1 MITEEFA
8 KTFTQ
13 AWIDAWNSHDLEQI
27 LSHYSDDF
35 VIETPMAAR
44 LIPESKGL
52 IEGKPAVRT
61 YWQLG
66 ISRIPDLHFQL
77 IDLLV
82 GVQSLTI
89 YYLNTAT
96 GKRSVENMFFT
107 VEGKVSRAFVNYSL

>member
-1 MITEEFA
+1 MITEDFA
-8 KTFTQ
+8 KAFTQ
-13 AWIDAWNSHDLEQI
+13 EWIDAWNSRNLDRI
-27 LSHYSDDF
+27 LSHYTDDF

-44 LIPESKGL
+44 LKPESNGI
-52 IEGKPAVRT
+52 IEGKAAVRD
-61 YWQLG
+61 YWKLG

-107 VEGKVSRAFVNYSL
+107 AEGKVTRAFVNYSL